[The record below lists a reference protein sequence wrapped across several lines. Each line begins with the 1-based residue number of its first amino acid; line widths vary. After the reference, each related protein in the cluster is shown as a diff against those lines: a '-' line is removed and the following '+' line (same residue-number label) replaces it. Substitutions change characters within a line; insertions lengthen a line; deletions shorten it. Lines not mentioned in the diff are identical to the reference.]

1 MKEDLVK
8 QIKKSNRPKKDRT
21 YSESSGSGSDEGNRA
36 ASEAA
41 PDQFDSYYF

>member
-21 YSESSGSGSDEGNRA
+21 YSESSGSYDEGNRA